1 MQPLVL
7 GSFIYSYNCIS
18 KLSCYPFFYIP
29 SCWSAK
35 YIRQARKI
43 TQEVCI
49 SSARLN
55 LLHLSDRFLWKDVYP
70 RCFLPHREVPA
81 TLWQLP
87 SMYRCTKVEFV
98 SPTTVL
104 TRLAKC
110 FLHAAAGSFL
120 RFLLRQ
126 FLLHLNQFISPLSV
140 SCEDCDH
147 VHGSPPNFEVHPLWN
162 AQPALG
168 LANPTGELT
177 DYWVNQRLL
186 A

>member
-70 RCFLPHREVPA
+70 RESFLFSHGSFHNIYVVVPKHILL
-81 TLWQLP
+81 TVKRTNFP
-87 SMYRCTKVEFV
+87 SVAENNAFLTWIKGGRIWLSQSSFASVVNHV
-98 SPTTVL
+98 SPSATAPVGISWQWPSFAESFMSKHVL
-104 TRLAKC
+104 KDESLWIWVG
-110 FLHAAAGSFL
+110 F
-120 RFLLRQ
+120 
-126 FLLHLNQFISPLSV
+126 
-140 SCEDCDH
+140 H
-147 VHGSPPNFEVHPLWN
+147 VCCW
-162 AQPALG
+162 Q
-168 LANPTGELT
+168 
-177 DYWVNQRLL
+177 
-186 A
+186 